1 MIFINLKQSQFLGVQ
16 YPLTT
21 YCIGWD
27 YRKNREEDNRFMQ
40 IGKKCR
46 EMDVKIF
53 VKPFILKHP
62 LI

>member
-1 MIFINLKQSQFLGVQ
+1 MKFINLKQSQFLGVQ

-21 YCIGWD
+21 YCIGGD

-53 VKPFILKHP
+53 A
-62 LI
+62 